1 MAEQD
6 GKTMAFMIAPFAT
19 QESRETVRKNA
30 NFVSLYFTICHGA
43 EAGKAAARDISA
55 VAERLGY
62 RVSLTKSNLVPLAR
76 AEDIITAGQQV
87 LPEPRREKRLE
98 TATQQRTEAGE
109 VILRH
114 EPPRHVPLPLVEEDD
129 ITFRAPPPS

>member
-1 MAEQD
+1 M
-6 GKTMAFMIAPFAT
+6 
-19 QESRETVRKNA
+19 
-30 NFVSLYFTICHGA
+30 SLYFTICHGA

-62 RVSLTKSNLVPLAR
+62 RVPLTKSNLVPLAR
-76 AEDIITAGQQV
+76 AEDIMTAGQQV

-109 VILRH
+109 VILRR
-114 EPPRHVPLPLVEEDD
+114 EPPRHVPSPLAEEDD
-129 ITFRAPPPS
+129 ITSAPRRLANRALDALDEVGNWVFGRGR